1 MSDECKSIAH
11 ALPPRFFLSPQ
22 SRIRTGKYRDAL
34 DVDATN
40 DPAHEHMMER
50 LSINVVPIPGESSW
64 VEQAWRKMEAQSGHT
79 VVQPADA
86 TANAKKTAAPAAAS
100 AGSAKKKRGLDGG
113 EAETM
118 DDHSAA
124 AAAPA
129 AASSSAASELSMGD
143 DPALAANGTSSS
155 SSSSAA
161 PAAAAAADSDSTP
174 VKKGKSE
181 SGVASTAA
189 PGQAV
194 SPRLSDHGLEVIVT
208 VYDGLAK
215 SQAAPAASS
224 SSSAVAARAPLRV
237 GDMYEFIGVLS
248 LTPDLKVHLED
259 VDLSMDGMGAELWS
273 QRRSQ
278 ALRMHALAA
287 VKIEPGFPF
296 IADPTADA
304 ALFATQRQELLPVLP
319 NLRAA
324 LVGLLTAVLGGDA
337 LAGETLLLFLLQR
350 LHSRGSAVG
359 GRIGKLVLNLVAP
372 AATASN
378 PVGPSQL
385 VQRLTSMLQNLLP
398 RVTQLEINIGALNSQ
413 VWQPKKN
420 YEDESLDSNLLHL
433 ASPSCLVLDET
444 RLAAGTLSAVGLTNL
459 RVVSKLLSQSQL
471 EYDFQY
477 QSLDFPVEYSGLIV
491 SAGAK
496 SLVHQDGQAGI
507 DVTLRVQ
514 ASAAA
519 LYDQPPAMP
528 AVTAQEWDFFRA
540 YLLMCRS
547 ASFDIN
553 DALSSSIENH
563 FVALRQ
569 LRPSVTNEAT
579 LHLLLNLARLY
590 CLSHGESELA
600 SNARW
605 NEITHMFEQLHQRAH

>member
-1 MSDECKSIAH
+1 
-11 ALPPRFFLSPQ
+11 
-22 SRIRTGKYRDAL
+22 
-34 DVDATN
+34 
-40 DPAHEHMMER
+40 
-50 LSINVVPIPGESSW
+50 
-64 VEQAWRKMEAQSGHT
+64 
-79 VVQPADA
+79 
-86 TANAKKTAAPAAAS
+86 
-100 AGSAKKKRGLDGG
+100 
-113 EAETM
+113 
-118 DDHSAA
+118 
-124 AAAPA
+124 
-129 AASSSAASELSMGD
+129 MGD
-143 DPALAANGTSSS
+143 DPALASN
-155 SSSSAA
+155 SSSAA
-161 PAAAAAADSDSTP
+161 PAAAAAASADSESTP
-174 VKKGKSE
+174 VKKGKSD
-181 SGVASTAA
+181 SGAAAAA
-189 PGQAV
+189 PGQTG
-194 SPRLSDHGLEVIVT
+194 SSLQSDRGLEVIVT
-208 VYDGLAK
+208 VYDALAR

-224 SSSAVAARAPLRV
+224 SSSGVAVRAPLRV

-259 VDLSMDGMGAELWS
+259 IDQSMEGMGAELWS

-296 IADPTADA
+296 IADPHADA

-319 NLRAA
+319 TVRAA

-337 LAGETLLLFLLQR
+337 LAGEALLLFLLQR

-378 PVGPSQL
+378 PAGPSQL
-385 VQRLTSMLQNLLP
+385 VQRLTSVLQSLLP
-398 RVTQLEINIGALNSQ
+398 RVTPLEINIGALNAQ
-413 VWQPKKN
+413 TWQPKKN

-433 ASPSCLVLDET
+433 ASPACLVLDET
-444 RLAAGTLSAVGLTNL
+444 RLAAGTLSAVGITNL
-459 RVVSKLLSQSQL
+459 RVLSKLLSQSQL

-477 QSLDFPVEYSGLIV
+477 QSLDFPVEYAGIIV

-507 DVTLRVQ
+507 DLTLRLQ
-514 ASAAA
+514 APAST
-519 LYDQPPAMP
+519 LYDQPPVLP
-528 AVTAQEWDFFRA
+528 AVSAQDLDFFRA

-553 DALSSSIENH
+553 AAMSSAIENH

-569 LRPSVTNEAT
+569 LRPTVTNEAT

-590 CLSHGESELA
+590 SISHGESELA
-600 SNARW
+600 STARW
-605 NEITHMFEQLHQRAH
+605 NEITHMFEQLQQRTH